1 LDLYA
6 GVGLFSAPL
15 SKRGHR
21 VIAVEESATAVRDG
35 IETLKHNQIT
45 GCRFVAGKVE
55 TTLKKLAYREPFQ
68 VVILDP
74 PREGCPEWALR
85 LIARKIRPERIID
98 VSCDPRSLG
107 RDLATLTQSGYRV
120 MEIQPI
126 DMFPH
131 TSHIE
136 SIALLIRSR

>member
-1 LDLYA
+1 
-6 GVGLFSAPL
+6 
-15 SKRGHR
+15 
-21 VIAVEESATAVRDG
+21 
-35 IETLKHNQIT
+35 
-45 GCRFVAGKVE
+45 
-55 TTLKKLAYREPFQ
+55 
-68 VVILDP
+68 
-74 PREGCPEWALR
+74 

>member
-1 LDLYA
+1 
-6 GVGLFSAPL
+6 
-15 SKRGHR
+15 
-21 VIAVEESATAVRDG
+21 
-35 IETLKHNQIT
+35 
-45 GCRFVAGKVE
+45 
-55 TTLKKLAYREPFQ
+55 
-68 VVILDP
+68 LDP